1 MKSILASAAE
11 RQAQKPDVLAERP
24 KFRMCLVSLKN
35 PPHEQ
40 ALQDSELAEVLPEG
54 AKDECRSKMGCL
66 SLLSLLTCSGA
77 QQEDKDG
84 LLTKVL
90 NGKVSLFTPNRTVQP
105 LIAVAFSNK
114 QRACFWNSTY
124 ALTLL
129 PHSLLSHCCP
139 ESFYAKCSCLDSHF
153 IALNSFILSQL
164 TLV

>member
-11 RQAQKPDVLAERP
+11 RKALKPDVLAERP

-40 ALQDSELAEVLPEG
+40 ALQDSELPEILPEG
-54 AKDECRSKMGCL
+54 AKECRSKIGCS

-105 LIAVAFSNK
+105 LVAVAFSNK
-114 QRACFWNSTY
+114 QYVCF
-124 ALTLL
+124 
-129 PHSLLSHCCP
+129 
-139 ESFYAKCSCLDSHF
+139 
-153 IALNSFILSQL
+153 
-164 TLV
+164 